1 MLRGIMA
8 VPDCPT
14 LYFSMD
20 EGPLINTYND
30 TRAFLETK
38 HGVVLLEDQLHEW
51 LKRLGLKQQGSESSL
66 EKVEA
71 AIQIS
76 KN

>member
-1 MLRGIMA
+1 MA

-14 LYFSMD
+14 LYFSID

-38 HGVVLLEDQLHEW
+38 HGVVLLEDQLHE
-51 LKRLGLKQQGSESSL
+51 
-66 EKVEA
+66 
-71 AIQIS
+71 
-76 KN
+76 